1 MAEFLE
7 ELFEML
13 LLVTLK
19 AGFKLIHAVVYILL
33 TVNWEISLSATLDS
47 HFRRKGVLRDLNL

>member
-1 MAEFLE
+1 LLRLLVMAEFLE

-33 TVNWEISLSATLDS
+33 TVNW
-47 HFRRKGVLRDLNL
+47 